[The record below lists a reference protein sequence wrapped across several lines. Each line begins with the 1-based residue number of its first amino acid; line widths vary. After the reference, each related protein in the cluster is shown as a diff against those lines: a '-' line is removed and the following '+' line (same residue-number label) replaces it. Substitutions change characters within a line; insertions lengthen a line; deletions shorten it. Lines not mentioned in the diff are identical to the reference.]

1 MSITWTLRTTIRDTC
16 GMRDV
21 ENGYPLQEIEVFFV
35 PRRLARKEKTPLER
49 GFAYDAV

>member
-1 MSITWTLRTTIRDTC
+1 MLRT
-16 GMRDV
+16 DV
-21 ENGYPLQEIEVFFV
+21 PFKKLRGFFFV